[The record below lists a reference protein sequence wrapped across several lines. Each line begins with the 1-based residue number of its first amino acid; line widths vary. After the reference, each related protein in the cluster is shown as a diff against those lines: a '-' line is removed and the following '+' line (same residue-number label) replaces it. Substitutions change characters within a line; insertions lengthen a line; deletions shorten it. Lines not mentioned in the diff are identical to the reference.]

1 MTKDERTAADGWF
14 STACKERKEPVE
26 RLNRSH
32 PEISGTNVLVVGLG
46 ATGVATARFLHD
58 RGARVTVSE
67 VRDAA
72 AVLPALR
79 TLRERGIAV
88 ETGGH
93 RLPAFLAADLI
104 VVSPGVALESPP
116 LRAAAEKGAEII
128 SEIELAYRFISI
140 PIIAVTGTNG
150 KTTTVKLT
158 AEIFRRAGIEAFL
171 GGNVGNPLIEYV
183 LHGHRA
189 QFIIAEISSF
199 QLEGIRTFRPFISV
213 LLNLQ
218 QDHLDRYASYGEYI
232 AAKARI
238 FANQRVN
245 DYALLNADDADVQ
258 KLSPSIR
265 ATPLCFSA
273 SRPVPAGIY
282 HRNGRLHYRVGDEQ
296 ATFAAD
302 RLQLR
307 GTHNLHNI
315 MAAAAVSTLCGCSP
329 DAVQHAIEE
338 FKTLHHRLE
347 FVLEHKGIR
356 FYNDSKATNVGSV
369 VSALESMSPPLILI
383 AGGKDKGGE
392 YEPLIPLLQEKVK
405 ALVLFGEAKHKMHEV
420 LTSSTTVILADS
432 IDDAFRR
439 SVGEASPGDTILL
452 SPACSSFDM
461 FTSYE
466 QRGDAFSA
474 LVRRFAG
481 NHDQGNA

>member
-1 MTKDERTAADGWF
+1 
-14 STACKERKEPVE
+14 VE
-26 RLNRSH
+26 QLNR
-32 PEISGTNVLVVGLG
+32 PNPDISKTNALVVGLG
-46 ATGVATARFLHD
+46 ATGVAVARFLQE
-58 RGARVTVSE
+58 RGAQVTVSE
-67 VRDAA
+67 VRDEA
-72 AVLPALR
+72 AVLPALT

-93 RLPAFLAADLI
+93 RLSSFLAADLI
-104 VVSPGVALESPP
+104 VVSPGVVLESPP

-128 SEIELAYRFISI
+128 SEIELAYRFIRK

-150 KTTTVKLT
+150 KTTTVKLM
-158 AEIFRRAGIEAFL
+158 AEIFRCAGIEAFL

-189 QFIIAEISSF
+189 EFIIAEISSF
-199 QLEGIRTFRPFISV
+199 QLEGIKSFRPFISV

-218 QDHLDRYASYGEYI
+218 QDHLDRYDSYAAYI

-238 FANQRVN
+238 FANQQKG
-245 DYALLNADDADVQ
+245 DYALLNADDPDVQ
-258 KLSPSIR
+258 KLSPAIR

-273 SRPVPAGIY
+273 ARPVAAGIY
-282 HRNGRLHYRVGDEQ
+282 HRDGCFHYRVGEAQ

-302 RLQLR
+302 RLRLR

-315 MAAAAVSTLCGCSP
+315 MAAVAVSTLCGCAR
-329 DAVQHAIEE
+329 DAVQHTIEQ
-338 FKTLHHRLE
+338 FATLHHRLE

-369 VSALESMSPPLILI
+369 VSALESMSSPLILI

-392 YEPLIPLLQEKVK
+392 YDPLIPLLKEKVK
-405 ALVLFGEAKHKMHEV
+405 ALVLIGEARQKMGEA
-420 LTSSTTVILADS
+420 LKSSTTIILADS
-432 IDDAFRR
+432 LEDAFRR
-439 SVGEASPGDTILL
+439 SVGEAVPGDTILL

-461 FTSYE
+461 FANYE
-466 QRGDAFSA
+466 QRGDTFSD
-474 LVRRFAG
+474 LVRRFAS
-481 NHDQGNA
+481 NHDQGSA

>member
-1 MTKDERTAADGWF
+1 MEQ
-14 STACKERKEPVE
+14 
-26 RLNRSH
+26 LNKSH
-32 PEISGTNVLVVGLG
+32 FEISGKKALVVGLG
-46 ATGVATARFLHD
+46 ATGAATAQFLHR
-58 RGARVTVSE
+58 RGAQVTVSE
-67 VRDAA
+67 ARDEA
-72 AVLPALR
+72 AVLPALS
-79 TLRERGIAV
+79 TLRDRGIAV

-93 RLPAFLAADLI
+93 RSESFCAADLI
-104 VVSPGVALESPP
+104 VVSPGVSPEVP
-116 LRAAAEKGAEII
+116 ALRAAAKRGTEII
-128 SEIELAYRFISI
+128 SEIELAYRFIRT

-150 KTTTVKLT
+150 KTTTVKLMT
-158 AEIFRRAGIEAFL
+158 EIFRSSGKEVFL

-238 FANQRVN
+238 FTNQRES
-245 DYALLNADDADVQ
+245 DYALLNADDPDVQ

-265 ATPLCFSA
+265 ATTLSFSA
-273 SRPVPAGIY
+273 GREVPAGIY
-282 HRNGRLHYRVGDEQ
+282 HRDGRLYFRAGDEQ
-296 ATFAAD
+296 VTFAAD
-302 RLQLR
+302 RLRLK

-315 MAAAAVSTLCGCSP
+315 MAAAAVSTLCGCTR
-329 DAVQHAIEE
+329 DAVQHTIEH

-383 AGGKDKGGE
+383 AGGKDKGGD
-392 YEPLIPLLQEKVK
+392 YDPLIPLLREKVK
-405 ALVLFGEAKHKMHEV
+405 VLVLIGEARKKMHEV
-420 LTSSTTVILADS
+420 LKSSTTVMLADS
-432 IDDAFRR
+432 LEDAFRR
-439 SVGEASPGDTILL
+439 SVDEASAGDTILL

-461 FTSYE
+461 FANYE
-466 QRGDAFSA
+466 QRGDAFSE

-481 NHDQGNA
+481 NHNQGNP

>member
-1 MTKDERTAADGWF
+1 
-14 STACKERKEPVE
+14 VE
-26 RLNRSH
+26 QVNRSH
-32 PEISGTNVLVVGLG
+32 PEISGTKVLVVGLG

-58 RGARVTVSE
+58 RGAQVTVSE
-67 VRDAA
+67 VRDEA
-72 AVLPALR
+72 AVLPALN
-79 TLRERGIAV
+79 TLKSRGIAV

-104 VVSPGVALESPP
+104 VVSPGVSLEALP
-116 LRAAAEKGAEII
+116 LRAAAEKGTEII
-128 SEIELAYRFISI
+128 SEIELAYRFTST

-150 KTTTVKLT
+150 KTTTVKLM
-158 AEIFRRAGIEAFL
+158 AEIFRSAGREAFL

-183 LHGHRA
+183 LHGHHA
-189 QFIIAEISSF
+189 EFIIAEISSF
-199 QLEGIRTFRPFISV
+199 QLEGIQTFRPHISV

-238 FANQRVN
+238 FANQRQN
-245 DYALLNADDADVQ
+245 DYALLNADDSDVQ
-258 KLSPSIR
+258 KLSPSIP
-265 ATPLCFSA
+265 ATTLAFSA
-273 SRPVPAGIY
+273 VRPVPAGIY
-282 HRNGRLHYRVGDEQ
+282 HRDGRFHYRMGNEQ
-296 ATFAAD
+296 VTFAAD
-302 RLQLR
+302 HLQLR

-315 MAAAAVSTLCGCSP
+315 MAAAAVGTLCGCP
-329 DAVQHAIEE
+329 RDVVQRTIEQ

-369 VSALESMSPPLILI
+369 VSALASMSPPLILI
-383 AGGKDKGGE
+383 AGGKDKGGD
-392 YEPLIPLLQEKVK
+392 YDPLIPLLKEKVK
-405 ALVLFGEAKHKMHEV
+405 VLVLIGEAREKMHAV
-420 LTSSTTVILADS
+420 LKASTTVILADS
-432 IDDAFRR
+432 LEDAFRR

-461 FTSYE
+461 FASYE

-481 NHDQGNA
+481 NDTQGTA